1 MGIREI
7 KDQCEI
13 VNDCFI
19 IGLDDF
25 EELEYLDDIER
36 IEYSHQ
42 GKYLVADVYGDLA
55 VFYPIELAA

>member
-1 MGIREI
+1 MGIKEI

-42 GKYLVADVYGDLA
+42 GKYLVSDVYGDLT